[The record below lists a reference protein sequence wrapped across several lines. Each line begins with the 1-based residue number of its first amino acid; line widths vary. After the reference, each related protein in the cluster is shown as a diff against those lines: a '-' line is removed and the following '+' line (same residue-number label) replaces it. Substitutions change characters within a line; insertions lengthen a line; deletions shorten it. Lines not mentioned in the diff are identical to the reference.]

1 MAKQSASSYLPGV
14 TTGVYFLMLVLLYSK
29 LTWVSVLASMGIG
42 AVTHSLTGSYML
54 AGLLACVTLFV
65 LSSMR
70 RSEGFNTRTPPT
82 EIADLLRTTKQQ
94 NAFPAEKLKYAPE
107 TIATMGWDRPGF
119 GLGGPLVEGFEDQ
132 KTGKPA
138 PADEDKNEKESEPLN
153 KKDASMMPFKLGEIP
168 AQVKNGPHI
177 DASSTLMKA
186 LENLKPDQIQAMTK
200 DTQQLIDTQ
209 KSLMGML
216 SSMKPML
223 NDGKELMSTFQQMFG
238 DQLGAQ

>member
-1 MAKQSASSYLPGV
+1 MAKQSATSYLPGL

-29 LTWVSVLASMGIG
+29 LTWVAVLGSMGLG

-54 AGLLACVTLFV
+54 AGLLASAALFM
-65 LSSMR
+65 LTSMR
-70 RSEGFNTRTPPT
+70 RAEGFNVRTPPT
-82 EIADLLRTTKQQ
+82 EIAELIRKTEKA
-94 NAFPAEKLKYAPE
+94 NAFPADKLKYAPE
-107 TIATMGWDRPGF
+107 TIVTMGWDRPGF

-138 PADEDKNEKESEPLN
+138 PADEDKNEKQAEPLN
-153 KKDASMMPFKLGEIP
+153 KKDATMMPFKLGEIP

-177 DASSTLMKA
+177 DATSTLMKA
-186 LENLKPDQIQAMTK
+186 LENLNPDQISAMTK

-209 KSLMGML
+209 KSLMSML
-216 SSMKPML
+216 SSMKPMM

>member
-1 MAKQSASSYLPGV
+1 MAKQNVTSFLPGL

-29 LTWVSVLASMGIG
+29 LTWVAVLSSMGIG
-42 AVTHSLTGSYML
+42 AVTHSLSGSYML
-54 AGLLACVTLFV
+54 AGILACVALFV
-65 LSSMR
+65 LTSMR
-70 RSEGFNTRTPPT
+70 RAEGFNTRTPPT
-82 EIADLLRTTKQQ
+82 QIAELLRSTAKA
-94 NAFPAEKLKYAPE
+94 NAFPADKLKYAPE
-107 TIATMGWDRPGF
+107 TIVTMGWDRPGF

-138 PADEDKNEKESEPLN
+138 PADEDKNEKEAEPLT
-153 KKDASMMPFKLGEIP
+153 KKDPTLMPFKLGEIP

-177 DASSTLMKA
+177 DATSTLLKA
-186 LENLKPDQIQAMTK
+186 LENLKPDQITAMTK

-238 DQLGAQ
+238 DQLGGQ

>member
-1 MAKQSASSYLPGV
+1 MAKQSASSYLPGI
-14 TTGVYFLMLVLLYSK
+14 TTGIYFLMLVLLYSK
-29 LTWVSVLASMGIG
+29 LTWVAVLASMGAG

-54 AGLLACVTLFV
+54 AGLLACIVLFV

-70 RSEGFNTRTPPT
+70 RTEGFNVRTPPT
-82 EIADLLRTTKQQ
+82 EIAELLRSTKKA
-94 NAFPAEKLKYAPE
+94 NAMPADKLKYAPE
-107 TIATMGWDRPGF
+107 TIVTMGWDRPGF
-119 GLGGPLVEGFEDQ
+119 GLGGPLVEGFEDH

-138 PADEDKNEKESEPLN
+138 PADEDKNETESEPLN
-153 KKDASMMPFKLGEIP
+153 KKDTSMMPFKLGEIP